1 MCDLQYQLV
10 HYDHTTGAITN
21 ASSWFPLNEES
32 INVDGWDGVH
42 FREKPRRSAEEIV
55 KYLRASGGDLTLD
68 SLRNVLDGRF

>member
-55 KYLRASGGDLTLD
+55 AKPVSYTHLTLPTIY
-68 SLRNVLDGRF
+68 SV